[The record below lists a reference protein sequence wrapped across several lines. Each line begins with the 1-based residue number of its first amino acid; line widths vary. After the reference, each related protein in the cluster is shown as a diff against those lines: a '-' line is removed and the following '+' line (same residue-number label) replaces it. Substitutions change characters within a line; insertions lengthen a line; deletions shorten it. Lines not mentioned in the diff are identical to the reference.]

1 MASVVRLQMADQ
13 DKSRQWWAEPT
24 LQFAALVLLCLCIPC
39 TASQQQPVKTS
50 RGDQMIGEYFR
61 AETAKLRDSCLTDV
75 KSLQD
80 WQQKRQIY
88 RNELLE
94 MLGLDPLPAKTDLKP
109 VVTGRVEHDEFTVEK
124 IHFQSRPGLYVTG
137 NLYIP
142 KNLERPAPAI
152 LYVCGHSPVK
162 KDQISYGNK
171 TAYQHHGAWFARNGY
186 VCLVMDTLQ
195 MGEIEGIHHGTYR
208 YKMWWWNCRGYS
220 PAGVEAWNCIRALDY
235 LQTRSEVD
243 PEKIGVTGRSGGGA
257 YSWWTAALDERIKA
271 AVPVAGITD
280 LQNHVVDGCIEGHCD
295 CMYIVNT
302 YRWDYPLVAALVAPR
317 PLLISN
323 SDKDTIFPL
332 DGVIRLHE
340 KVRQIYR
347 LYDAEKNLGLN
358 ITEGPH
364 KDTQELQVHAF
375 VWFNRFLKGENPLI
389 DKPAVPFFEPE
400 QLRVFSELPADQINT
415 KIHESFVPEAPQFSA
430 PQSAEEWSRQT
441 EVWMQALREKSFRAW
456 PGGATIS
463 PGAATVRE
471 RPTDVK
477 QIFCMDRHGIR
488 LIACD
493 FISQPHINLR
503 LYIAARSGLGQPDS
517 ILLNTLDEQEWVEW
531 LAAMRVGFA
540 DELSDLALPDPNEEQ
555 FERLRKQLS
564 NTRQAIAYFAPRG
577 IGPTAWAGD
586 ERKQTQICRR
596 FMLLGQ
602 TLDGMRVW
610 DVRRAIQALL
620 EIDPPNVWRM
630 NLASG
635 VPIILQGR
643 GQMAGVALYASLFEP
658 DIAGLEMWR
667 LPRSHRDRP
676 IFLNVLRYLDTPQAV
691 AMAAE
696 KTHVR
701 LHTENDADWQF
712 PKAVTEKLGLPQDH
726 FQVVAAQQNRGKS
739 NSPKEKQAIRVGPAQ
754 RYKMPSQAAEI
765 AGDGA
770 IIEIDAGVY
779 EGDVCV
785 WRQNDLTIRGVGGY
799 AHLKADGRSAE
810 QKAIW
815 VIKGRNCTV
824 ENIELSGAAIPD
836 RNGAGIRIEGPG
848 LTIRRCYFHDNEMGV
863 LGGGGESNIVIEFSE
878 FARCGH
884 GDGYSHN
891 IYIGHAKSLTVQYCY
906 SHHARIGHNL
916 KSRAHNNYI
925 LYNRIM
931 DEKNGSS
938 SYAVDLPNGGRSFL
952 VGNIIQQGP
961 NTDNSTI
968 VSYGAEGLSNPN
980 PELYMVNNTL
990 VNDHPTGTFVFIRE
1004 DATAKLINNLFA
1016 GKGTVVRGRADQI
1029 SNLQTDEPGLADR
1042 AAFDYRLAASSPAIN
1057 AGNNPGSAHD
1067 FELKPLYEYLH
1078 PVNRQPR
1085 PAHGAIDIG
1094 AYEFEGR

>member
-1 MASVVRLQMADQ
+1 MVEQ
-13 DKSRQWWAEPT
+13 DKSRRACCARRQWWAEPT
-24 LQFAALVLLCLCIPC
+24 LQFAALVLLYLCVPC
-39 TASQQQPVKTS
+39 AASQQQPIKIS
-50 RGDQMIGEYFR
+50 RGDHTIAEYFR

-75 KSLQD
+75 KSLED
-80 WQQKRQIY
+80 WQQKREIY
-88 RNELLE
+88 RNQLFE
-94 MLGLDPLPAKTDLKP
+94 MLGLDPLPEKTDLKP
-109 VVTGRVEHDEFTVEK
+109 VTTGRVEHDEFTVEN

-142 KNLERPAPAI
+142 KNSQKPAPAI
-152 LYVCGHSPVK
+152 LYVCGHSPAK
-162 KDQISYGNK
+162 KDNISYGNK

-186 VCLVMDTLQ
+186 VCLVIDTLQ

-208 YKMWWWNCRGYS
+208 YNMWWWNCRGYS

-243 PEKIGVTGRSGGGA
+243 KDRIGVTGRSGGGA
-257 YSWWTAALDERIKA
+257 YSWWTAALDERIKV

-280 LQNHVVDGCIEGHCD
+280 LQNHVVDGCVEGHCD

-340 KVRQIYR
+340 EVRQIYK

-364 KDTQELQVHAF
+364 KDTQELRIHAF
-375 VWFNRFLKGENPLI
+375 VWFNRFLKGQDPLI

-400 QLRVFSELPADQINT
+400 QLRVFSELPADQIDT
-415 KIHESFVPEAPQFSA
+415 KIHESFVPEAPQFSV
-430 PQSAEEWSRQT
+430 PQSAEEWSKQT
-441 EVWMQALREKSFRAW
+441 QVWMQTLREKSFRAW
-456 PGGATIS
+456 PTDDEHGS
-463 PGAATVRE
+463 L
-471 RPTDVK
+471 DVK
-477 QIFCMDRHGIR
+477 RTFRAEKQGICFS
-488 LIACD
+488 AFD
-493 FISQPHINLR
+493 FISQPGISLR
-503 LYIAARSGLGQPDS
+503 LYLVHRAGLAKPDS
-517 ILLNTLDEQEWVEW
+517 VLLNTLDEQEWTEW

-540 DELSDLALPDPNEEQ
+540 DELSDLALPDPNQEQ
-555 FERLRKQLS
+555 FERLGKQLRNS
-564 NTRQAIAYFAPRG
+564 RQAIAYFAPRG

-586 ERKQTQICRR
+586 ERKQTQIHRR

-610 DVRRAIQALL
+610 DVRRAIQALR
-620 EIDPPNVWRM
+620 ETDF
-630 NLASG
+630 AGG
-635 VPIILQGR
+635 VPLIVQGR
-643 GQMAGVALYASLFEP
+643 GQMAGVALYASVFEP
-658 DIAGLEMWR
+658 DIAGLELWR
-667 LPRSHRDRP
+667 LPRSHRDGP

-691 AMAAE
+691 AMVAE

-701 LHTENDADWQF
+701 LHTENDANWQF

-726 FQVVAAQQNRGKS
+726 FQVVAGQEYQDKS
-739 NSPKEKQAIRVGPAQ
+739 NSPGEKQAIRVGPAQ
-754 RYKMPSQAAEI
+754 KYKMPSQAAEI

-824 ENIELSGAAIPD
+824 ENIEFSGAAVPD

-878 FARCGH
+878 FARNGH

-906 SHHARIGHNL
+906 SHHVRIGHNL

-931 DEKNGSS
+931 DEKDGSS

-1004 DATAKLINNLFA
+1004 GATAKLINNLFV
-1016 GKGTVVRGRADQI
+1016 GKGTAVRGRAEQI
-1029 SNLQTDEPGLADR
+1029 TNLQTDEPCLADR
-1042 AAFDYRLAASSPAIN
+1042 AAFDYRLAVSSPAIN
-1057 AGNNPGSAHD
+1057 AGSNPGLAHD

-1078 PVNRQPR
+1078 PVNRQQR

-1094 AYEFEGR
+1094 AYEFGGR